1 MTDPASAVQCSP
13 PGLAWLP
20 QHWPSHTL
28 QGISSGGLPASQISS
43 LPPAIP
49 QVEVM
54 EVEEV
59 EEEVEVVLTVAGLAE
74 QLWPWGGGGP
84 SVVQQY
90 SGPGQCWSCWSHDRQ
105 ITVLLHLTNTQGCRA
120 NTGDNTLAFTDQTS
134 FSVGDRETERE
145 REREPMMVP
154 RLSAHLVV

>member
-54 EVEEV
+54 EV

-120 NTGDNTLAFTDQTS
+120 NTGDNTFSIYRSDQLLCRRQR
-134 FSVGDRETERE
+134 DRERE
-145 REREPMMVP
+145 REIEPMMVP